1 MAYCKMVQTDKG
13 IRYMSGMLVYDERVV
28 AGRPVMGYL
37 NAAGQIWNEQHLTD
51 DK

>member
-28 AGRPVMGYL
+28 GRQAGNGIFKRRWSDL
-37 NAAGQIWNEQHLTD
+37 E
-51 DK
+51 